1 MKRTR
6 VTERF
11 SAVVKA
17 PQGRHTRLA
26 RAVSGVLI
34 ASGMLAG
41 APAVAQQVEMEGK
54 RPLEEIIVTARYR
67 EERLQ
72 EIPIAITA
80 IDAEELEMRAFTLA
94 SDVAYSVPN
103 ASFRPAQAAFGNTM
117 TAFIRGIGQYDF
129 DFAFEPGVAIY
140 IDDMYHPFTLGS
152 QTQLMDLDHVEVLR
166 GPQGTLFG
174 RGSIGGAIRYVSK
187 KPQGDD
193 TGSIGVTV
201 GDFDRI
207 DVRASYDFAIT
218 DSVAAR
224 ITGAS
229 TSRDG
234 YQDVLDFTCVHPAL
248 SDGLPQQ
255 PVNKETGCKTGTQGG
270 SDYIGGRGMLRWEA
284 SDDFE
289 ILLTADYQNETA
301 EPKADTIVAIDPGA
315 GAVFS
320 GAVAPFPPFGPLP
333 GFSGPPYDERF
344 LPPNPFVTFATY
356 NDPRSGLTFKPETE
370 YESRSATARADWGI
384 TDGIDMALI
393 LAYADITSTLV
404 SDADGS
410 PINVQSTSG
419 VQTIDYT
426 TVELRFSGRAFDRM
440 DWTVGGFYYDGE
452 SVNNQ
457 VVSIPFLGF
466 VANFPNPVPL
476 DDPSRPFV
484 NTDNVH
490 ENNNE
495 SAFAHVVFDI
505 TDKFAVTAGVR
516 YSNDEKV
523 VAFDNTRV
531 QVPRVVVE
539 GDNTDYKL
547 GIDYQFT
554 PDILAYASWSTGYR
568 PGSYNPRPFQATQVV
583 AVDAE
588 DSEAYELGVKSDW
601 FDRRLRTNLAVFYT
615 DWKTRI
621 TPVGGTECLLIDV
634 GPPPVY
640 FDDDPL
646 VPGSVTDGLGNVC
659 DPGETTSRTF
669 YENTPGEV
677 EGVEVEMSW
686 EPVDGLVLSGVYG
699 WIDWESPDINDDPT
713 VTSERPPYVPED
725 NWALSMS
732 YAWALASG
740 ASLTPRLD
748 YYGQAE
754 ICSQN
759 VFTTS
764 TFPDASCT
772 DAYELLNAR
781 LEWRSPEDK
790 WTVAVGATNLTDEEY
805 FYNKFD
811 LTAFGQPHAEGQPG
825 RPREWYVTLGRN
837 F

>member
-1 MKRTR
+1 MERTR
-6 VTERF
+6 VTERLG
-11 SAVVKA
+11 SVVMV
-17 PQGRHTRLA
+17 PQGRYTRLA
-26 RAVSGVLI
+26 QAVSGVLM

-41 APAVAQQVEMEGK
+41 APAVAQQVQAEVQ

-80 IDAEELEMRAFTLA
+80 INAEELEMRAFTLA

-193 TGSIGVTV
+193 TGSVGLTV
-201 GDFDRI
+201 GEFDRI
-207 DVRASYDFAIT
+207 DVRASYDVAIT
-218 DSVAAR
+218 DSLAAR
-224 ITGAS
+224 VTGVS

-234 YQDVLDFTCVHPAL
+234 YQDVIDFTCAFPGLAV
-248 SDGLPQQ
+248 GLPTQ
-255 PVNKETGCKTGTQGG
+255 PVNKGTGCKVGTQGG

-284 SDDFE
+284 SEDFE

-301 EPKADTIVAIDPGA
+301 EPKADTITEIDPVA
-315 GAVFS
+315 GFLWS
-320 GAVAPFPPFGPLP
+320 GIPFGA
-333 GFSGPPYDERF
+333 SGPPYDERF
-344 LPPNPFVTFATY
+344 LPPNPFVTYATY
-356 NDPRSGLTFKPETE
+356 SDPRSGLTFRPETE
-370 YESRSATARADWGI
+370 YESRSASARADWGI
-384 TDGIDMALI
+384 TEGVDMALI

-419 VQTIDYT
+419 VQTIDYYT
-426 TVELRFSGRAFDRM
+426 AELRFSGRAFDRM

-466 VANFPNPVPL
+466 VANFPPFPF
-476 DDPSRPFV
+476 DDPSQQFV

-495 SAFAHVVFDI
+495 SVFAHVVFDV

-539 GDNTDYKL
+539 GDNTDYKF

-621 TPVGGTECLLIDV
+621 TPVGGTECLLLDPSDP

-640 FDDDPL
+640 LPDDPST
-646 VPGSVTDGLGNVC
+646 PGPAIDSLGNVC
-659 DPGETTSRTF
+659 EAVTSRTF
-669 YENTPGEV
+669 YENSPGEV

-699 WIDWESPDINDDPT
+699 WIDWESPDISDDPN

-725 NWALSMS
+725 NWALSAS
-732 YAWALASG
+732 YAWTLGSG

-759 VFTTS
+759 VFATS

-781 LEWRSPEDK
+781 LEWRSPGDT
-790 WTVAVGATNLTDEEY
+790 WTVALGATNLTDEEY

>member
-1 MKRTR
+1 MERTR
-6 VTERF
+6 VTERLG
-11 SAVVKA
+11 SVVMA
-17 PQGRHTRLA
+17 PQGRYTRLA
-26 RAVSGVLI
+26 QAVSGVLM

-41 APAVAQQVEMEGK
+41 APAVAQEVQAEVQ

-80 IDAEELEMRAFTLA
+80 INAEELEMRAFTLA

-193 TGSIGVTV
+193 TGSIGLTV
-201 GDFDRI
+201 GEFDRI

-224 ITGAS
+224 ITGVS

-234 YQDVLDFTCVHPAL
+234 YQDVLDFTCVHPEL

-255 PVNKETGCKTGTQGG
+255 PVNKGTGCKTGTQGG

-289 ILLTADYQNETA
+289 ILLTADFQQETA
-301 EPKADTIVAIDPGA
+301 EPKADTITEIDPGA
-315 GAVFS
+315 GFVWA
-320 GAVAPFPPFGPLP
+320 GIPFGA
-333 GFSGPPYDERF
+333 SGPPYDERF
-344 LPPNPFVTFATY
+344 LPPNPFITYATY
-356 NDPRSGLTFKPETE
+356 SDPRSGLAFKPETE
-370 YESRSATARADWGI
+370 YESRSASARADWGI
-384 TDGIDMALI
+384 TEGVDMALI

-419 VQTIDYT
+419 VQTIDYYT
-426 TVELRFSGRAFDRM
+426 AELRFSGRAFDRM

-466 VANFPNPVPL
+466 VANFPPFPF
-476 DDPSRPFV
+476 DDPSQQFV

-495 SAFAHVVFDI
+495 SVFAHVVFDV

-539 GDNTDYKL
+539 GDNTDYKF

-583 AVDAE
+583 SVDAE

-640 FDDDPL
+640 FDDDPN

-699 WIDWESPDINDDPT
+699 WIDWESPDINDDPN

-781 LEWRSPEDK
+781 LEWRSPGDT
-790 WTVAVGATNLTDEEY
+790 WTVALGATNLTDEEY

>member
-1 MKRTR
+1 
-6 VTERF
+6 
-11 SAVVKA
+11 
-17 PQGRHTRLA
+17 
-26 RAVSGVLI
+26 VSGVLI

-505 TDKFAVTAGVR
+505 TDQFAVTAGVR

>member
-1 MKRTR
+1 
-6 VTERF
+6 
-11 SAVVKA
+11 
-17 PQGRHTRLA
+17 
-26 RAVSGVLI
+26 VSGVLI

-781 LEWRSPEDK
+781 LEWRSPGDT
-790 WTVAVGATNLTDEEY
+790 WTVALGATNLTDEEY

>member
-6 VTERF
+6 F
-11 SAVVKA
+11 SPVVIA
-17 PQGRHTRLA
+17 PQGHNSVLA
-26 RAVSGVLI
+26 GAISGVLL
-34 ASGMLAG
+34 ASAALGS
-41 APAVAQQVEMEGK
+41 APAVAQAVVMEGK

-67 EERLQ
+67 DERLQ

-174 RGSIGGAIRYVSK
+174 RGSIGGAIRYISK

-193 TGSIGVTV
+193 TGSIELTV
-201 GDFDRI
+201 GEFDRI

-224 ITGAS
+224 ITGVS

-234 YQDVLDFTCVHPAL
+234 YQDVIDFTCAFPAL
-248 SDGLPQQ
+248 SVGLPTQ
-255 PVNKETGCKTGTQGG
+255 PVNKGTGCKTGTQGG

-301 EPKADTIVAIDPGA
+301 EPKADTITEIDPGA
-315 GAVFS
+315 GFLWS
-320 GAVAPFPPFGPLP
+320 GIPFGA
-333 GFSGPPYDERF
+333 SGPPYDERF
-344 LPPNPFVTFATY
+344 LPPNPFVTYATY
-356 NDPRSGLTFKPETE
+356 SDPRSGLTFKPETE
-370 YESRSATARADWGI
+370 YESRSASARADWGI

-466 VANFPNPVPL
+466 VANFPPFPFE
-476 DDPSRPFV
+476 DPSKQFV

-495 SAFAHVVFDI
+495 SVFAHVVFDV

-516 YSNDEKV
+516 YSDDEKV

-539 GDNTDYKL
+539 GNNTDYKF

-601 FDRRLRTNLAVFYT
+601 FDRRLRTNVAVFYT

-621 TPVGGTECLLIDV
+621 TPVGGTECLL
-634 GPPPVY
+634 
-640 FDDDPL
+640 L
-646 VPGSVTDGLGNVC
+646 
-659 DPGETTSRTF
+659 
-669 YENTPGEV
+669 
-677 EGVEVEMSW
+677 
-686 EPVDGLVLSGVYG
+686 
-699 WIDWESPDINDDPT
+699 DPT
-713 VTSERPPYVPED
+713 LGTAARLHTGRSEHAGTRDRQPRQR
-725 NWALSMS
+725 LR
-732 YAWALASG
+732 SG
-740 ASLTPRLD
+740 HVQDLLREHARRGRGRRARGELGTGRRAAVQRRLRLD
-748 YYGQAE
+748 RLGVAGHQRQSDRDQRATRRT
-754 ICSQN
+754 CPR
-759 VFTTS
+759 TT
-764 TFPDASCT
+764 
-772 DAYELLNAR
+772 
-781 LEWRSPEDK
+781 
-790 WTVAVGATNLTDEEY
+790 
-805 FYNKFD
+805 
-811 LTAFGQPHAEGQPG
+811 G
-825 RPREWYVTLGRN
+825 R
-837 F
+837 